1 MFPAIFSPVPFGL
14 LPRSLCSASSFLSV
28 RSFVPFVSLLRF
40 FRSAL
45 SFSSVRFL
53 VSFGLLFRFLRSVS
67 SFLSVCSF
75 VFFGPFLSF
84 FRSALSFSS
93 VCFLVSFGLLFR
105 FLRPVSCF
113 FWSVSTRHCFVV
125 SSFLSLSS
133 LPFCQ
138 LFSLLS
144 NPTHAFQH
152 LRPCPSTFKTT
163 PFLSQDH
170 ALQRSRT
177 RPSSCVSVCAW
188 FRVSCKAYFVSCPP
202 PCVGVLVCVFVKTFY
217 NPKRLVGYFISH
229 RFSQMNRS
237 LSANRGNSPTPA
249 GRRQISQNLL
259 LYITECYI
267 HRELKR
273 SVLSV
278 DLMSLCAFGPSV
290 LLCSSVRERTPSVTF
305 LRSSVTLSPVLSNLF
320 TCLLVHLSTCL
331 VTLSQ
336 PSPTI
341 SPPSVTH
348 QTCSSV
354 TLSPISSN
362 LFTCLLVHL
371 STCLVTLS

>member
-1 MFPAIFSPVPFGL
+1 MFPAVRFFISSNL
-14 LPRSLCSASSFLSV
+14 LSRSLRSASSFPLF
-28 RSFVPFVSLLRF
+28 RIFVSFGPLLRSLCF
-40 FRSAL
+40 AL
-45 SFSSVRFL
+45 SFPSVRFF
-53 VSFGLLFRFLRSVS
+53 VSFGPLFRFLRSVS
-67 SFLSVCSF
+67 
-75 VFFGPFLSF
+75 
-84 FRSALSFSS
+84 
-93 VCFLVSFGLLFR
+93 
-105 FLRPVSCF
+105 CF
-113 FWSVSTRHCFVV
+113 FWTVSTSYCFVV

-144 NPTHAFQH
+144 NPTHAFQRS
-152 LRPCPSTFKTT
+152 RPCPSTFKNT
-163 PFLSQDH
+163 PFLLQEH

-177 RPSSCVSVCAW
+177 RPSSPVSVCAW

-267 HRELKR
+267 HRDLKR

-278 DLMSLCAFGPSV
+278 DLMSLCAFVPSV
-290 LLCSSVRERTPSVTF
+290 HLCSSVRERTPSVTF
-305 LRSSVTLSPVLSNLF
+305 LRSSVTLSPVSSNLF
-320 TCLLVHLSTCL
+320 TRLLVHLSTCL
-331 VTLSQ
+331 VTLSK
-336 PSPTI
+336 PYPTM
-341 SPPSVTH
+341 SHPSVTH

-354 TLSPISSN
+354 TLSSISSN

-371 STCLVTLS
+371 LTRLVTLS

>member
-1 MFPAIFSPVPFGL
+1 MT
-14 LPRSLCSASSFLSV
+14 
-28 RSFVPFVSLLRF
+28 FV
-40 FRSAL
+40 
-45 SFSSVRFL
+45 
-53 VSFGLLFRFLRSVS
+53 
-67 SFLSVCSF
+67 C
-75 VFFGPFLSF
+75 
-84 FRSALSFSS
+84 
-93 VCFLVSFGLLFR
+93 
-105 FLRPVSCF
+105 
-113 FWSVSTRHCFVV
+113 
-125 SSFLSLSS
+125 
-133 LPFCQ
+133 
-138 LFSLLS
+138 
-144 NPTHAFQH
+144 
-152 LRPCPSTFKTT
+152 
-163 PFLSQDH
+163 
-170 ALQRSRT
+170 
-177 RPSSCVSVCAW
+177 
-188 FRVSCKAYFVSCPP
+188 
-202 PCVGVLVCVFVKTFY
+202 VLVKFFHT
-217 NPKRLVGYFISH
+217 PKRLVGCFISH
-229 RFSQMNRS
+229 RFSQMNRG
-237 LSANRGNSPTPA
+237 LSAHRGNPQTPA